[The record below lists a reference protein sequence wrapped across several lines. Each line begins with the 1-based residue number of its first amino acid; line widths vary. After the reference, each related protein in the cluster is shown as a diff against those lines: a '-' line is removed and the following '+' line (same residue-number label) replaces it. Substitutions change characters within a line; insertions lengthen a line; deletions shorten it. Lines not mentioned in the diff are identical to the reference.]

1 MKKIYLP
8 IPGEPIVVLLA
19 YLHSKMELTATFD
32 QTISPMLEAFTTE
45 KTYHCEKLE
54 KVMRTAYWIHTGYA
68 YITITLPDKEGI
80 PVQHVVDILGP
91 GKIMLHPDGFFNN
104 EETACEFWIT
114 PGSVVVPFTQQN
126 FGKLKLSATE
136 ASALAACILA
146 ENATL
151 SLIKSCMLKLPGL
164 VLLQEMNRIFGKEIW
179 QHFSQKQL
187 ASYLGLTENRI
198 SELRAGK

>member
-1 MKKIYLP
+1 MKKVYLS
-8 IPGEPIVVLLA
+8 IPGEPIDVLLA

-32 QTISPMLEAFTTE
+32 ETIVPMLTAFTPE
-45 KTYHCEKLE
+45 KTYHCKKLE
-54 KVMRTAYWIHTGYA
+54 KVMRTAYWVHTGYA
-68 YITITLPDKEGI
+68 YITIKLQNKEGI
-80 PVQHVVDILGP
+80 PVQHLVDILGP

-114 PGSVVVPFTQQN
+114 PGSIVVPFTQQN
-126 FGKLKLSATE
+126 FGELKLSATE

-164 VLLQEMNRIFGKEIW
+164 MLLQEMNRIFGKLIW
-179 QHFSQKQL
+179 QHFSQHELSNYTGITKSHL
-187 ASYLGLTENRI
+187 CRIKNRV
-198 SELRAGK
+198 

>member
-1 MKKIYLP
+1 M
-8 IPGEPIVVLLA
+8 PGEPVEVLLV
-19 YLHSKMELTATFD
+19 YLHSKMELTAAFD
-32 QTISPMLEAFTTE
+32 QTIAPMLEAFITE
-45 KTYHCEKLE
+45 KIFHCKKLE
-54 KVMRTAYWIHTGYA
+54 KVMRTAYWMHTGYA

-80 PVQHVVDILGP
+80 PVQHIVDILGP

-126 FGKLKLSATE
+126 FAELKLDATE

-151 SLIKSCMLKLPGL
+151 SLIKSCMLKMPGL
-164 VLLQEMNRIFGKEIW
+164 MLLREMNRIFGKQIW
-179 QHFSQKQL
+179 QHFSQHELSNYTGITESHLSRLKNK
-187 ASYLGLTENRI
+187 LT
-198 SELRAGK
+198 G